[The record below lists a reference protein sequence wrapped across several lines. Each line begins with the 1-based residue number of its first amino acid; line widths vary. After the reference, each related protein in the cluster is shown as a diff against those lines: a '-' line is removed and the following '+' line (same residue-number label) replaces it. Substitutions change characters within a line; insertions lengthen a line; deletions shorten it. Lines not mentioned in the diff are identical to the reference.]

1 MGKKKVKS
9 MVYYDLLGID
19 TDATPEQIKKAY
31 RKKALQLHPD
41 KRGNTKEAQD
51 EFTRM
56 KQAYDVLSDPQKKEV
71 YDQYVSFFAYLSV
84 WEYGLMGASI
94 WLEWEMSAVLFR
106 SLGAFGAKG
115 KLLLI
120 TAVTLLFSFFLIIP
134 IFWCLRVDD
143 KVSWDWAIV
152 FLPMWILDTIYFC
165 CLGCAS
171 VFSDSNMDPEDQ
183 KQQKTGL
190 FKLYRFLKQALLL
203 VLQIFIAMKL
213 NHNVEWSVMEVF
225 IPYFVYDGLS
235 FVEAIVGGIVGYKV
249 LTKESEGAGVSATDA
264 IKKQRQLLVAVVL
277 LNMFLIASRLVQA
290 VLLALKIDG
299 NLGDA
304 SWWFVFFPI
313 WIYVL
318 YFLSHPIKRYIRAK
332 EKAKNQAKP
341 KEPTLPTHDA
351 YTRES
356 VHEEDEDVGTKY
368 PLMDV
373 LCTIGFIGVITS
385 PYFILTARLDGGS
398 FSAFYVL
405 LPWFII
411 AGLVLCFICCAISC
425 IGAGVEEE
433 GENGTEVRSPNG
445 DEGAGISTD
454 YVAVEEKA

>member
-71 YDQYVSFFAYLSV
+71 YDQAGEDGIKLM
-84 WEYGLMGASI
+84 ENYGNMSA
-94 WLEWEMSAVLFR
+94 EEMSAVLFR

-120 TAVTLLFSFFLIIP
+120 SAVTLLFSFFLIIP

-152 FLPMWILDTIYFC
+152 FLPMWILDAIYFC

-171 VFSDSNMDPEDQ
+171 MFSDSNMDPEDK

-213 NHNVEWSVMEVF
+213 NHNVKWSVMEVF

-264 IKKQRQLLVAVVL
+264 IKKQRKLLVAVVL

-304 SWWFVFFPI
+304 SWWLVFFPI

-318 YFLSHPIKRYIRAK
+318 YFLSHPIKRYIHAK
-332 EKAKNQAKP
+332 EKAKNQSKP

-356 VHEEDEDVGTKY
+356 VHEEDEDAGAKY

-425 IGAGVEEE
+425 IGVGVEEE
-433 GENGTEVRSPNG
+433 GTDVRSPNG
-445 DEGAGISTD
+445 DE
-454 YVAVEEKA
+454 